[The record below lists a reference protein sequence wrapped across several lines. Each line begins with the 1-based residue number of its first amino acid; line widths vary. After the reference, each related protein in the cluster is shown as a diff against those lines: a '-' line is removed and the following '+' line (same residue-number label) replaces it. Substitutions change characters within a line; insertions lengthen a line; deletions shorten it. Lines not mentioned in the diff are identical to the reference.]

1 MSWLRARSAQ
11 LLWRKAVYWCVDL
24 ETTGLDPKKD
34 RVLALAAVPV
44 RDGVVRCS
52 ELLAVRVRA
61 DPDSPW
67 GGVEAHGL
75 LPTDLEAASPL
86 VGVLR
91 RLDVCLRQGVLVLH
105 GAHVDVPFLERS
117 YRACGIPWP
126 RPPVVDTARLL
137 QRMGHRLRWLGSEHV
152 PLDLGS
158 AREHLGLPAYPRH
171 DAAWDAVATAE
182 LLVVLA
188 FRLRAR
194 SLGDLVRWG
203 G

>member
-1 MSWLRARSAQ
+1 
-11 LLWRKAVYWCVDL
+11 VDL
-24 ETTGLDPKKD
+24 ETTGLDPKRD
-34 RVLALAAVPV
+34 RVVAVGAVPI

-52 ELLAVRVRA
+52 ELLAVRVQ
-61 DPDSPW
+61 PDGNSSW

-75 LPTDLEAASPL
+75 LPAELDAAPPL
-86 VGVLR
+86 GQVLR
-91 RLDVCLRQGVLVLH
+91 WLDVRLRQGVLVVH
-105 GAHVDVPFLERS
+105 GVGVDVPFLERS

-126 RPPVVDTARLL
+126 HPPVVDTARLL